1 MIIMIKLTHLYTLSL
16 RVVNII
22 IMLIVT
28 TTSEVGQ
35 YQNYDF
41 NDPPLKN
48 LKSRWVNIIIM
59 VGQYDNSG
67 GSV

>member
-41 NDPPLKN
+41 NDPLKN
-48 LKSRWVNIIIM
+48 LKSGWVNIIIM

-67 GSV
+67 GSI